1 MVDKGIK
8 YKGFS
13 FLPLNLRGK
22 KQMSL
27 KLHGPRFNRK
37 YKEICAATITT

>member
-22 KQMSL
+22 KTDEL
-27 KLHGPRFNRK
+27 
-37 YKEICAATITT
+37 ETTWTKV